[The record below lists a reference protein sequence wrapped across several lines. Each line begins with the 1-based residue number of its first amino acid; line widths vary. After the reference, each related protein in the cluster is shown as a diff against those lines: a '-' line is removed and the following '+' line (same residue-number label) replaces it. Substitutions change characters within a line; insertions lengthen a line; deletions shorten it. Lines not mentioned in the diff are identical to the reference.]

1 MSCST
6 ISSLVI
12 CTRDSRTRSAP
23 VLILFLIKLLQV
35 GKKKQRKRVKELVD
49 VLHSDILSDF
59 EDELRN
65 YKRSKSKRK
74 HETIQYTTINIKGL
88 HSVYF

>member
-6 ISSLVI
+6 ISSLAI
-12 CTRDSRTRSAP
+12 CTRDSRTRSVW
-23 VLILFLIKLLQV
+23 VLIQPFNKTVQV

-88 HSVYF
+88 